1 MHIWGQEIRLEISV
15 PPSQFCCKP
24 KTTLQNS
31 LKTKK
36 VYEEKVSDTDPLVW
50 IIVNATNGSCWLF
63 PPNFQT
69 TYESMKLCQMMCCFL
84 FKELI

>member
-1 MHIWGQEIRLEISV
+1 MGQGVYVKSLYHLLNFV
-15 PPSQFCCKP
+15 VNLKP
-24 KTTLQNS
+24 LYKIV
-31 LKTKK
+31 LKQKRRN
-36 VYEEKVSDTDPLVW
+36 EEKVSDTDPLVW